1 MKKVNSGLTSDQKKY
16 VADTMQ
22 LIITVCNAYRSGLH
36 DTDVIHIVSE
46 NYVKSMG
53 SPLNEFQT
61 YMYSQAGILNPEGIV
76 IQLCAPWPQVHDL
89 QPPYEENYA
98 PLFDPDRYG
107 YKHDTVDHAALVL
120 KNTFPD
126 MNLWVKASG
135 LDYIDIYNLDKVN
148 KIIKY

>member
-53 SPLNEFQT
+53 SPQNEFQT

-89 QPPYEENYA
+89 QPPVRGELC
-98 PLFDPDRYG
+98 PSFR
-107 YKHDTVDHAALVL
+107 
-120 KNTFPD
+120 
-126 MNLWVKASG
+126 SG
-135 LDYIDIYNLDKVN
+135 QIRLQT
-148 KIIKY
+148 